1 MRKEDRTEIEKLYQ
15 QLGIQNVD
23 KVNTKLSTCRV
34 TGHFSTKVTV
44 SNQTPRDT
52 PQPGQS
58 DQTRSRSGVLI
69 GVMRDVLRFGADM
82 GGHTATVPVKD
93 ATTIPHR
100 IDRKRWKK
108 LMEKKYALGIKSV
121 GHSM

>member
-44 SNQTPRDT
+44 SK
-52 PQPGQS
+52 GFE
-58 DQTRSRSGVLI
+58 I
-69 GVMRDVLRFGADM
+69 GNST
-82 GGHTATVPVKD
+82 HTD
-93 ATTIPHR
+93 
-100 IDRKRWKK
+100 
-108 LMEKKYALGIKSV
+108 S
-121 GHSM
+121 